1 MNSSCTD
8 VAIGGIGKCRGACA
22 GGLRSVVAAT
32 AQPAGTARKSGQDNG
47 PGGELLALLRG
58 FVFDGW
64 FSAFRPVG
72 QRRCKQRPS
81 NHCVK
86 QSSSAVAATTERSP
100 PAQARG
106 AWPSPLFHSGTEDR
120 IHAITIVM
128 RMIPA
133 KKKMPIRYFFQKRSQ
148 LSALSHALRR

>member
-72 QRRCKQRPS
+72 QRRCKQRP
-81 NHCVK
+81 NHCMK
-86 QSSSAVAATTERSP
+86 QSSSAVAATTEPSS
-100 PAQARG
+100 ARPRRMAIASFSFG
-106 AWPSPLFHSGTEDR
+106 HRGQDPCNNDCHEDDPSQKED
-120 IHAITIVM
+120 AD
-128 RMIPA
+128 
-133 KKKMPIRYFFQKRSQ
+133 PIFFPEAEPTFSLEPRVETMT
-148 LSALSHALRR
+148 